1 MNRRLVSLLTSLS
14 GSPADSINALLQ
26 MYDPYTF
33 KGAANPIGSYRAA
46 VLDSMVACVMTSPSK
61 NFVMFSNVASPS
73 KNLVSFVFVGT
84 GFLAIFSCVYKSG
97 I

>member
-1 MNRRLVSLLTSLS
+1 MNSCLVSLPTSLR

-61 NFVMFSNVASPS
+61 NFMMFSNVASPS
-73 KNLVSFVFVGT
+73 KNLVSFVNLPF
-84 GFLAIFSCVYKSG
+84 F
-97 I
+97 